1 MSVKQFVIVALVLL
15 VLGII
20 VFPLINRKQFINLPY
35 DQQIRVLMKEANS
48 LAYFK
53 NISKGSSGTLYF
65 VKNKRKILFLDW
77 TLSNGEMHC
86 TKQNPL
92 LKWDYPENNP
102 LLTDDERMLVEAEI
116 ESYNKKNPVKFIYNE
131 VSNK

>member
-1 MSVKQFVIVALVLL
+1 MSIKQFVIVALVLL

-20 VFPLINRKQFINLPY
+20 VFPLINRKQFRNLPY

-65 VKNKRKILFLDW
+65 VKNKRKILFLNW

-102 LLTDDERMLVEAEI
+102 LLTDDERKLVEAEI
-116 ESYNKKNPVKFIYNE
+116 ESYNKKNPVKFIYDE

>member
-1 MSVKQFVIVALVLL
+1 MSIKQFVIVALVLL

-20 VFPLINRKQFINLPY
+20 VFPLINRKQFRNLPY

>member
-1 MSVKQFVIVALVLL
+1 MSIKQFVIVALVLL

-20 VFPLINRKQFINLPY
+20 VFPLINRKQFRNLPY

-65 VKNKRKILFLDW
+65 VKNKRKILFLNW